1 MARITD
7 SCASCCF
14 TLLFVLA
21 GAMLA
26 AIPIASWF
34 YWENYIDSVPA
45 HTLAWLIASCF
56 VAVTLP
62 MSLWEIVMH
71 LRYWNMPLLQVP
83 VVRVLWM
90 VPIYAIDS
98 WLALR
103 FSWTKYRS
111 ISSYICVARECYE
124 AFVVYNFFLFLARY
138 VAITAVQ
145 DRRRSAPRGDHDST
159 AIAPVHRLS
168 TRPSPSSRNSR
179 SAAFNASFNS
189 EDSGEQTNSLQD
201 VLGLSRLNDSS
212 EVYSVASG
220 MNSTDGL
227 TNVRAVEAR
236 LRGGTRSH
244 KTLLRIMCS
253 YHAKSLYRGLTRF
266 FILFFDL
273 FHNSAC
279 TQGADRAPFP
289 AQPRAAAVGQ
299 LFHSTPRLV
308 RVLPPHQGR
317 RDPVR
322 GRQGV
327 PTCSQKPSTLNPKP

>member
-1 MARITD
+1 MARIMD
-7 SCASCCF
+7 LCASCCF

-145 DRRRSAPRGDHDST
+145 DRRRLAPRGDHDST
-159 AIAPVHRLS
+159 IAPGRSLS

-179 SAAFNASFNS
+179 SAAFNVSFNS
-189 EDSGEQTNSLQD
+189 DDSGEQANSPQA

-212 EVYSVASG
+212 EVDSVASG
-220 MNSTDGL
+220 MYSTDGL

-236 LRGGTRSH
+236 LRGGTTSQ
-244 KTLLRIMCS
+244 KKSTIM
-253 YHAKSLYRGLTRF
+253 YTYYAKSLIG
-266 FILFFDL
+266 D
-273 FHNSAC
+273 
-279 TQGADRAPFP
+279 
-289 AQPRAAAVGQ
+289 
-299 LFHSTPRLV
+299 
-308 RVLPPHQGR
+308 
-317 RDPVR
+317 
-322 GRQGV
+322 
-327 PTCSQKPSTLNPKP
+327 

>member
-7 SCASCCF
+7 SCAGCCF

-34 YWENYIDSVPA
+34 YWENYNDSVPA

-189 EDSGEQTNSLQD
+189 GDSGEQTNSLQD

-212 EVYSVASG
+212 EVYNVASG

-236 LRGGTRSH
+236 LRGGTLSH
-244 KTLLRIMCS
+244 KKPLPIM
-253 YHAKSLYRGLTRF
+253 YRYYAKSLYRGLMRF
-266 FILFFDL
+266 FLNV
-273 FHNSAC
+273 FHNSAG
-279 TQGADRAPFP
+279 TQGADRALLP

-308 RVLPPHQGR
+308 RVLPPYQGR

-327 PTCSQKPSTLNPKP
+327 LTYSQRTLNPKP